1 MPLTNHPVSS
11 ATSVLSI
18 LSVLSFTPQLRRIF
32 TSKDSTGISHY
43 YVLFNLVSATEQF
56 MFGLIYIV
64 ESNQPGNFIDEPRS
78 LGDWL
83 NLVQFAVV
91 WLMFL
96 LL

>member
-1 MPLTNHPVSS
+1 
-11 ATSVLSI
+11 
-18 LSVLSFTPQLRRIF
+18 
-32 TSKDSTGISHY
+32 
-43 YVLFNLVSATEQF
+43 

-83 NLVQFAVV
+83 NLVQFAIV

-96 LL
+96 LLCVFIFFRLGPVFSDSAPIQALPRASIIHLGAELV